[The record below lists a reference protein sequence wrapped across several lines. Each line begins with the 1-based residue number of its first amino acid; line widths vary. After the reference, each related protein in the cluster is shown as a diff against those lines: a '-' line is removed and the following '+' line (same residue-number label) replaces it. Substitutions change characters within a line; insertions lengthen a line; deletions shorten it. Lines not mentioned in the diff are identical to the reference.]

1 MRLVTSALLPDWLNP
16 TTIITNLGGFA
27 VLGTLAIVFAECG
40 LLLGFF
46 LPGDSLLFTVGL
58 FIASGAISW
67 PLPAAALL
75 IAIAAFAGNVCG
87 YWIGRTAGPAV
98 FSKADSKL
106 FKREYVERTEAFFAK
121 HGPRAVLLAR
131 FVPVVRTFATVMA
144 GVGKMDTKVYYL
156 WSAMGA
162 LLWGAGV
169 TVLGYYL
176 GQIDFVKK
184 NVEIIFLIIVAMS
197 FIPIILEA
205 VRARR
210 TKPAV

>member
-1 MRLVTSALLPDWLNP
+1 MTSALLPEWLNP
-16 TTIITNLGGFA
+16 TTIVTNLGGFA

-40 LLLGFF
+40 LMLGFF

-58 FIASGAISW
+58 FIASGAIGW
-67 PLPAAALL
+67 PLPVAALL
-75 IAIAAFAGNVCG
+75 IALAAFVGNVCG

-98 FSKADSKL
+98 FSKPDSKL
-106 FKREYVERTEAFFAK
+106 FRREYVERTEAFFAK

-131 FVPVVRTFATVMA
+131 FVPIVRTFATVMA

-156 WSAMGA
+156 WSAIGA
-162 LLWGAGV
+162 LIWGGGV

-184 NVEIIFLIIVAMS
+184 NVEIIFLVIVAVS
-197 FIPIILEA
+197 VIPIILEA